1 MNNHENYDAMLTLAL
16 PVALEE
22 DVLNFLLR
30 HPEWASGFSIVDA
43 EGMGQGASLLS
54 AMEKV
59 QGRCRRKLVYVAG
72 PDAHLRQLVAALGK
86 EISNRDVAY
95 WISGISIFGRLQ

>member
-1 MNNHENYDAMLTLAL
+1 MTDESLHDALLTLAI

-22 DVLNFLLR
+22 DVLDFLLR
-30 HPEWASGFSIVDA
+30 HPGWAGGFSVVDA

-59 QGRCRRKLVYVAG
+59 QGRARRKLVLIAG
-72 PDAHLRQLVAALGK
+72 AEAGLRLLVAALGR
-86 EISNRDVAY
+86 ELRNRDVAW
-95 WISGISIFGRLQ
+95 WIAPLIAFGRLQ

>member
-1 MNNHENYDAMLTLAL
+1 VID
-16 PVALEE
+16 
-22 DVLNFLLR
+22 FLLQ

-59 QGRCRRKLVYVAG
+59 QGRCRRKLVLIAG
-72 PDAHLRQLVAALGK
+72 LDAHLRQLVHELGN
-86 EISNRDVAY
+86 EIHNKDVAY
-95 WISGISIFGRLQ
+95 WISGISAFGRLQ